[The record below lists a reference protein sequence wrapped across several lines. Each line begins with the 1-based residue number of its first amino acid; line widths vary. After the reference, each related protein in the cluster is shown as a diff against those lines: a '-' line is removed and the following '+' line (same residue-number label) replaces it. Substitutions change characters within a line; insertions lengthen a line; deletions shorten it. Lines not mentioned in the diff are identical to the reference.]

1 MSELG
6 MNKSSNHQSGG
17 NDLVFVLRHAVVS
30 RLLTLFLLF
39 CSDILISDHVPSGA
53 KILSSPLRPPL
64 SSLTRWDSAWF
75 ISIAEKGY
83 PIPPVSKECGAR
95 GPTEKP
101 SPIPAPSSVMVAEA
115 EQSYAFFPLY
125 PWCVRFVGRL
135 IGPVEGTGGPT
146 TFAIAGSI
154 VSIVSFLVATC
165 ALHQLIKNI
174 FHGRPNAC
182 KEANFTII
190 AFCWN
195 PAGVFFSVCYT
206 ESIFAALV
214 FTAITLLYAP
224 NRRRLQFQRF
234 TGWVSTFIF
243 ALATLARSNGILNA
257 CFIAYWGFNRI
268 VEGYRRQDRSMAKTF
283 VLFLEMVLQ
292 TALVISPMSW
302 FQLSCYNTFCLG
314 NTGSSVFHPWCSGS
328 PSILSLGRPSLYS
341 WVQQQYWR
349 VGFLKYYQLKQ
360 IPNFILAFPS
370 ILLSAWGL
378 FHYLSVLWKL
388 LLSSALPYMSFLV
401 ALIIPNQMSHPFA
414 SKQHVPPPVM
424 MLPLM
429 VHWAVFLGVCIFYAN
444 IQVTTRLLAAAC
456 PPFHWVI
463 GRILS
468 GDEGPRAK
476 TIVTLWLAS
485 YTILGAVLHANFYPW
500 T

>member
-1 MSELG
+1 
-6 MNKSSNHQSGG
+6 MNTSSNRQPGG

-30 RLLTLFLLF
+30 RLFTLCLLF
-39 CSDILISDHVPSGA
+39 CSDILFSDHVPSGA
-53 KILSSPLRPPL
+53 KILSSPLRSPL

-83 PIPPVSKECGAR
+83 PIPPFSKECGASG

-101 SPIPAPSSVMVAEA
+101 TPIPTRSSVIVAEA

-125 PWCVRFVGRL
+125 PWCLRFVGRL
-135 IGPVEGTGGPT
+135 IGPVEGAGGST
-146 TFAIAGSI
+146 TLAIAGCI
-154 VSIVSFLVATC
+154 VSMISFLVAAC

-174 FHGRPNAC
+174 FHGRPNAR
-182 KEANFTII
+182 KEANFTLI

-214 FTAITLLYAP
+214 FTAIALLYAP
-224 NRRRLQFQRF
+224 NRRGLNFQRF
-234 TGWVSTFIF
+234 TGWVSAFLF

-257 CFIAYWGFNRI
+257 CFVAYWGFNRI
-268 VEGYRRQDRSMAKTF
+268 VKGYGRHDRSIAKTF

-292 TALVISPMSW
+292 IALVIAPMSL
-302 FQLSCYNTFCLG
+302 FQLSCYNTFCLS
-314 NTGSSVFHPWCSGS
+314 NAEASVFHPWCSGS
-328 PSILSLGRPSLYS
+328 PSLLSLGRPSLYS
-341 WVQQQYWR
+341 WVQHRYWG

-360 IPNFILAFPS
+360 VPNFVLAFPS

-378 FHYLSVLWKL
+378 FHYLSALCKL
-388 LLSSALPYMSFLV
+388 LRSSSLSYMSLLV
-401 ALIIPNQMSHPFA
+401 ELLLPNQASHRFVT
-414 SKQHVPPPVM
+414 KEHVLPPIVM
-424 MLPLM
+424 LLPLM
-429 VHWAVFLGVCIFYAN
+429 VHWAGFLGVCVFFAN
-444 IQVTTRLLAAAC
+444 IQVTIRLLAAAC

-476 TIVTLWLAS
+476 TIVTLWIAS
-485 YTILGAVLHANFYPW
+485 YTILGTVLHANFYPW